1 MAANRKEL
9 DMEIGG
15 WRQFSHWLPL
25 ELVYSI
31 RFLVVCHNQEARS
44 KKQEGR
50 SKKRE
55 SRKEI
60 NLLFSVIVIMFRV
73 SLYCV
78 FVCLLDR
85 FSLRVTQ

>member
-44 KKQEGR
+44 KKEEARRGNQE
-50 SKKRE
+50 KR
-55 SRKEI
+55 
-60 NLLFSVIVIMFRV
+60 
-73 SLYCV
+73 
-78 FVCLLDR
+78 
-85 FSLRVTQ
+85 